1 MNRYQSALETLDLAD
16 KDSQKHLEEIQTTLA
31 KHDAKGKEMKAE
43 AARLRQARARLSS
56 PEVITVTQK
65 GKGKE
70 RERFSDDEN
79 EDEDEEIDRDG
90 EVDPEERD
98 LPKTPAGEE
107 HRIKRRAIK
116 QRLREGQL
124 VLHRVKFLQGDVYHV
139 LGKSADEDAAY
150 QVAETLR
157 HGLLK
162 SPKRF
167 SSLHYFYSDNNPFI
181 ATEVEANKAV
191 EILGS
196 NATRKCLSHA
206 ETIIEVPFLQL
217 KGGIRSAHLV
227 RVVCKNLT

>member
-124 VLHRVKFLQGDVYHV
+124 VLHRVKFLQGDVFHV
-139 LGKSADEDAAY
+139 LGKSAEEDAAY
-150 QVAETLR
+150 QAAETLR

-162 SPKRF
+162 SPF
-167 SSLHYFYSDNNPFI
+167 LSPPYFF
-181 ATEVEANKAV
+181 
-191 EILGS
+191 
-196 NATRKCLSHA
+196 
-206 ETIIEVPFLQL
+206 
-217 KGGIRSAHLV
+217 
-227 RVVCKNLT
+227 